1 MNLRK
6 KFNEKELG
14 ILNRIAIDQARK
26 EKAIEESTE
35 VEAEVEDSERKN
47 KKKVDF

>member
-26 EKAIEESTE
+26 EKFIADYNLYKANNQIKTNEM
-35 VEAEVEDSERKN
+35 
-47 KKKVDF
+47 